1 MKAQSIAGVEISQ
14 KSENDN
20 FEQLKREICDLQN
33 NEKQMKQQVFI
44 LNSKLN
50 DEKNKNCQNENL
62 LQLRNEYI
70 KSMQDTDE
78 VYKARLLLQVKEVE
92 DLHRKVAKAKT
103 FKVAAKEELDNLHN
117 TLKSQEFQIH
127 QLEHQLKATV
137 KKLMKY
143 EEY

>member
-14 KSENDN
+14 KSENGN

-117 TLKSQEFQIH
+117 TLKSQELQIQ

-143 EEY
+143 EEH